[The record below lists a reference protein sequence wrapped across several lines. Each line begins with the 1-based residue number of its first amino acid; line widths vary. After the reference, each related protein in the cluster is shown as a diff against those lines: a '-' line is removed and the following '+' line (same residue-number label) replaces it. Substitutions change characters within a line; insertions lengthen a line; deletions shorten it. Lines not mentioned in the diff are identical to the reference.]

1 MKKKDKLNVERNA
14 YERQRTTEITNAFS
28 ELQNYLPNRDVFF
41 RSRIQILNLAIKRIK
56 DLYSILNDDNLI
68 NIYLLENQARL
79 KGSIKDDNSL
89 DVANIEYI
97 KEDSDRMYDMASY
110 SSQYLR
116 TRQDQADVDHFG
128 WELSLLNWEE
138 YLFPK

>member
-89 DVANIEYI
+89 DAANIECI
-97 KEDSDRMYDMASY
+97 KEYSDRMNDIASY
-110 SSQYLR
+110 TSQSLR
-116 TRQDQADVDHFG
+116 ARQDQPAVDRQ
-128 WELSLLNWEE
+128 ST
-138 YLFPK
+138 

>member
-89 DVANIEYI
+89 DAANIEYI

>member
-1 MKKKDKLNVERNA
+1 M
-14 YERQRTTEITNAFS
+14 
-28 ELQNYLPNRDVFF
+28 PNRDVFF

-89 DVANIEYI
+89 DAANIEYI